1 MEQSQICL
9 HGTCISIG
17 DDGVL
22 ILGAP
27 GSGKSDLAL
36 RLIDAPGTGISGTI
50 LPCKLVADDQVII
63 RRDQG
68 RLVALAP
75 AALHGKLE
83 IRGLGIVTLETQPS
97 VLLALIARL
106 QAHAAIERLPGPAT
120 FDILGHSLPVVEI
133 DAASA
138 SAPARLRAALNW
150 LKRQKGGL

>member
-1 MEQSQICL
+1 MELSQTCL
-9 HGTCISIG
+9 HGTCVSIG

-36 RLIDAPGTGISGTI
+36 RLIDAPGSGISGEI
-50 LPCKLVADDQVII
+50 LPCKLVSDDQVIV

-68 RLVALAP
+68 RLVASAP

-97 VLLALIARL
+97 APLALIARL
-106 QAHAAIERLPGPAT
+106 QAHAAIERLPAPAT
-120 FDILGHSLPVVEI
+120 FDILGHLLPIIEI
-133 DAASA
+133 DAESA

-150 LKRQKGGL
+150 LKRQKVGL